1 MKASI
6 PENGTVIRLE
16 GENAIVFIKGAE
28 SCKGCGAAQMGL
40 CKGGMSLLTLTVRN
54 TLCARTGDTVKVG
67 FEQGIQT
74 RGYLL
79 IYILPLFAL
88 IAGAFGGYIIGKH
101 LGIKQLDVI
110 LAFISLALSLFY
122 SFKRLKK
129 LDSHSRMVIEKIVSR
144 DVSDGEVFSDEDRKY
159 FDYTGNHKNY
169 EMVKLQ

>member
-6 PENGTVIRLE
+6 PENGTVVRLE

-54 TLCARTGDTVKVG
+54 TLGARTGDTVKVG

-101 LGIKQLDVI
+101 FGIKQLDVI

-159 FDYTGNHKNY
+159 FDYTGNYKNY